1 MDEIGSK
8 TAPAGPPAHADERLR
23 QSNWAQRLMTRP
35 ASGAGVGV
43 VLLLVFFAFAAAGSG
58 MFAPDGIMNWLHV
71 SAQLGVI
78 SVPAALLMIAGEF
91 DLSIGSMIG
100 FSGMMAAIPAVYWG
114 WPVWAAILFAFA
126 VSIALGWLDGYLVI
140 RTRLPSF
147 IVSLA
152 FLFILRGLSLA
163 ISVMLTNQT
172 IVSGVNKV
180 AKGDWLAP
188 VFGGEIGH
196 PVFVLLAHAHII
208 GTYRDGSP
216 LISGIP
222 MIMIWWL
229 IVAAVAHFA
238 LSSTRFGNYIF
249 AAGGDPNAARSLGVP
264 VARVKVILFAATAF
278 CSALF
283 GISQVMEF
291 GSAAADRGLDMEF
304 EAIIAAVIGG
314 SLLTGGYGS
323 AIGACFGAL
332 IFGIAQQGIYFANWN
347 NNWFRVFLGALLLVA
362 VLFNT
367 LIRRRVTGER

>member
-1 MDEIGSK
+1 MDETS
-8 TAPAGPPAHADERLR
+8 TQAAAPPPRTDERLR
-23 QSNWAQRLMTRP
+23 RINWAQRLMRRP
-35 ASGAGVGV
+35 DSGAGVGV

-71 SAQLGVI
+71 SAELGVVA
-78 SVPAALLMIAGEF
+78 VPAALLMIAGEF

-114 WPVWAAILFAFA
+114 WPVWVAILFAFA
-126 VSIALGWLDGYLVI
+126 LSVALGWLDGYLVI

-163 ISVMLTNQT
+163 LSVMLTNQT
-172 IVSGVNKV
+172 IISGVNQR
-180 AKGDWLAP
+180 AQGDWLAP
-188 VFGGEIGH
+188 VFGGQIGH
-196 PVFVLLAHAHII
+196 PIFVFLANAHLI

-216 LISGIP
+216 LVSGIP
-222 MIMIWWL
+222 MVMVWWV
-229 IVAAVAHFA
+229 IIAAVAHFV

-249 AAGGDPNAARSLGVP
+249 AAGGDSNAARSLGVP

-278 CSALF
+278 CSALL
-283 GISQVMEF
+283 GIAQVMEF

-323 AIGACFGAL
+323 AVGACFGAL

-347 NNWFRVFLGALLLVA
+347 NNWFRVFLGALLLIA

>member
-1 MDEIGSK
+1 
-8 TAPAGPPAHADERLR
+8 
-23 QSNWAQRLMTRP
+23 
-35 ASGAGVGV
+35 
-43 VLLLVFFAFAAAGSG
+43 
-58 MFAPDGIMNWLHV
+58 
-71 SAQLGVI
+71 
-78 SVPAALLMIAGEF
+78 
-91 DLSIGSMIG
+91 
-100 FSGMMAAIPAVYWG
+100 
-114 WPVWAAILFAFA
+114 
-126 VSIALGWLDGYLVI
+126 
-140 RTRLPSF
+140 
-147 IVSLA
+147 
-152 FLFILRGLSLA
+152 
-163 ISVMLTNQT
+163 
-172 IVSGVNKV
+172 
-180 AKGDWLAP
+180 
-188 VFGGEIGH
+188 
-196 PVFVLLAHAHII
+196 
-208 GTYRDGSP
+208 
-216 LISGIP
+216 
-222 MIMIWWL
+222 IMIWWL
-229 IVAAVAHFA
+229 IVAAVAHFV